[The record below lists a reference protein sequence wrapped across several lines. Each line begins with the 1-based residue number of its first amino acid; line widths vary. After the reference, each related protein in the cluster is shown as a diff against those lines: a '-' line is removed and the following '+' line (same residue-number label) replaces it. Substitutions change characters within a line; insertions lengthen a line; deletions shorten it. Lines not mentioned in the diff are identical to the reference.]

1 VFDLDKGAETTGGA
15 RRSHRRGVAMLAA
28 LVFVASMVVVPPATA
43 APDVCRTVEIPVT
56 VRPGD
61 STRYTVLGQLCGAA
75 PGRTVQVL
83 VSGATYGHLYWDWP
97 QQPETYSYVRAAN
110 DAGYATFNY
119 DRLGIGH
126 SGHPPAVDLTT
137 GSGAWVL
144 HQIVTTLR
152 HESSTQDSRVMSVG
166 HSLGSLI
173 AMTEAGVYHDVDAVA
188 LTGITHVFAT
198 VNSAVLFGTMIPA
211 QLDPVLAARG
221 LPLGYLTTAPGMR
234 ATDFYY
240 TPTADPGVIADDEAT
255 KETITPTELATVVA
269 ATPAAAAI
277 TAPVLVLDGEY
288 DQLVCGALGQLTPC
302 SLPVGYLTAERV
314 FYPRA
319 RSYDAAVVPGSG
331 HSLTLQRTAAEA
343 AHMLLRWS
351 DDRVGPGSSR

>member
-1 VFDLDKGAETTGGA
+1 
-15 RRSHRRGVAMLAA
+15 
-28 LVFVASMVVVPPATA
+28 
-43 APDVCRTVEIPVT
+43 
-56 VRPGD
+56 
-61 STRYTVLGQLCGAA
+61 
-75 PGRTVQVL
+75 
-83 VSGATYGHLYWDWP
+83 
-97 QQPETYSYVRAAN
+97 
-110 DAGYATFNY
+110 
-119 DRLGIGH
+119 
-126 SGHPPAVDLTT
+126 
-137 GSGAWVL
+137 
-144 HQIVTTLR
+144 
-152 HESSTQDSRVMSVG
+152 MSVG